1 MIYVSIILKIL
12 DQKDG
17 KKEKPGRTVP
27 LTGTTPATTKG
38 ELFVWYLVMEFAL
51 NCKSYAL
58 KSLWFNSFTG
68 SYQFCR
74 MKINKVIFMNLH

>member
-1 MIYVSIILKIL
+1 MIYVSVILTIL

-38 ELFVWYLVMEFAL
+38 ELYVWCLVTEFSL
-51 NCKSYAL
+51 ICKSYAL
-58 KSLWFNSFTG
+58 KSLWLDSFTG
-68 SYQFCR
+68 SYQFCQI
-74 MKINKVIFMNLH
+74 KINKVLFMNLH